1 MLEINRS
8 FLLLLPRKIEVL
20 IGDVR
25 LKVTG
30 KEISCWDCAVPDLC
44 FAMNCL

>member
-1 MLEINRS
+1 MLEINCS
-8 FLLLLPRKIEVL
+8 FVLLLPRKIEVL

-25 LKVTG
+25 LKDTG

-44 FAMNCL
+44 FAIICL